1 MNPIKYL
8 KKTLVIEMGFAAL
21 PAVGA
26 AFSGG
31 VAATAVATGAATV
44 GASVAGA
51 SLFGGSLLSTL
62 STISTIASV
71 GSTLFGGQAEAKD
84 YKIQAKAEENN
95 ARNREI
101 ERKRNLIR
109 SLALQNVRAGA
120 SGITSGVGSSAQAIQ
135 MEDISRF
142 NLDQSTDAAAT
153 GQRVSQLRQN
163 ASNATTFSLLS
174 AGSEAVKFGRRQAK
188 RGSV

>member
-1 MNPIKYL
+1 MNTNLLKFI
-8 KKTLVIEMGFAAL
+8 KKTLIVEMSFAAI
-21 PAVGA
+21 PALGA

-44 GASVAGA
+44 GAGAVGAG
-51 SLFGGSLLSTL
+51 LFGGSLLSTISTGL
-62 STISTIASV
+62 SIFSTIA
-71 GSTLFGGQAEAKD
+71 GGQAESRD
-84 YKIQAKAEENN
+84 YKVQAKAEQFN

-101 ERKRNLIR
+101 DRKRNLIR

-120 SGITSGVGSSAQAIQ
+120 SGITSGVGSSAQAVQ
-135 MEDISRF
+135 LEDIERKE
-142 NLDQSTDAAAT
+142 LDTATDTYSTS
-153 GQRVSQLRQN
+153 QRVNQLKQN

-174 AGSEAVKFGRRQAK
+174 AAGEGVRYGRRVAK